1 MTGGRFSGL
10 PTPRGKNLAG
20 PRHACGVRR
29 GGHLDFFPGVSVIRR
44 TVRRSRTESITPAGS
59 RPSRSPWIVHGN
71 HSDGSGSV
79 SSDLSHFLPGSKA
92 GTVIVDHG
100 GRLFTPRHPR
110 GFSIEGLE
118 GVRDEPWARK
128 SKSKKSFIRTLLSKP
143 KAAVGVDF
151 QPQKRS
157 GSSVV
162 TRTTWTA
169 TVRVRP
175 WQAVTGCHRLSRLS
189 QLSQAVTRCHTISR
203 V

>member
-1 MTGGRFSGL
+1 METTRTAPAPSRQTCPISSL
-10 PTPRGKNLAG
+10 VRKPAPSSSTTAAG
-20 PRHACGVRR
+20 CAR
-29 GGHLDFFPGVSVIRR
+29 LIIPGVFQLK
-44 TVRRSRTESITPAGS
+44 A
-59 RPSRSPWIVHGN
+59 
-71 HSDGSGSV
+71 
-79 SSDLSHFLPGSKA
+79 SK
-92 GTVIVDHG
+92 
-100 GRLFTPRHPR
+100 
-110 GFSIEGLE
+110 

-175 WQAVTGCHRLSRLS
+175 WQAVTGCHRLS
-189 QLSQAVTRCHTISR
+189 QAVTAVTAVTGCHTLSHDITSVTGQAVQKR
-203 V
+203 LQQGLLRAECVLKGCPLRSSSSHRYATITAINPFIRCNRL